1 MRKSTR
7 FTAIAVLTALT
18 LATGCAKDKDPGNM
32 NGSPDL
38 LEPDND
44 PPDMAKPPRQD
55 GGGPIDPNPEDPD
68 MLPPQP
74 VADYTGVCIKTATVN
89 LGGKDVLPLPATAT
103 INILANLKNAPGQ
116 SVVDILKVSMIPGVS
131 DWLSDPDNS
140 ALVSGI
146 VALLNQVIL
155 EVYENVVPP
164 EVLKVVEVL
173 DGIGELFQTIEFKS
187 QMAFRNYDAATH
199 QAESQEQFF
208 AVTFT
213 YLTNKETFKFSPT
226 ILPMTKIV
234 GGKKITNITPKNAPQ
249 ADYTDALI
257 DGGNLQTFP
266 MGDIFIQAIQKLIL
280 KPLTGFDTFADALVS
295 VVPCE
300 DIPGAMPG
308 DAVVTICKG
317 LLAGVVEAALSP
329 IKDFKFENVVV
340 GRATAT
346 GFEVSTT
353 QPTVDYKTSR
363 ITGTQPITF
372 TNAFGAAVPIQA
384 PYECLR
390 VDTPEYAVT
399 W

>member
-74 VADYTGVCIKTATVN
+74 VADYTGVCIKTAVVN
-89 LGGKDVLPLPATAT
+89 LGGKDVLPAPVTST
-103 INILANLKNAPGQ
+103 INILSNLQDAPGEAIVQ
-116 SVVDILKVSMIPGVS
+116 ILIDTNIPSVSAWLADPANATVKGILTT
-131 DWLSDPDNS
+131 
-140 ALVSGI
+140 
-146 VALLNQVIL
+146 LLNSFIKDF
-155 EVYENVVPP
+155 YANVVPP
-164 EVLKVVEVL
+164 EVNQVIGVL
-173 DGIGELFQTIEFKS
+173 DNIGDLLQTIQFKS
-187 QMAFRNYDAATH
+187 QMAFRNYDPATH
-199 QAESQEQFF
+199 QAESQELFYG
-208 AVTFT
+208 VTFT
-213 YLTNKETFKFSPT
+213 YDTTTELFKFPPAT
-226 ILPMTKIV
+226 LALTKIV

-266 MGDIFIQAIQKLIL
+266 MGDIFLQAIQKMIL
-280 KPLTGFDTFADALVS
+280 KPLTGFDTFGDALAS
-295 VVPCE
+295 VVPCD
-300 DIPGAMPG
+300 DISSDPTNIG
-308 DAVVTICKG
+308 VVACKAA
-317 LLAGVVEAALSP
+317 LKSVVEAALSP

-372 TNAFGAAVPIQA
+372 TNAFGATVPIQA

-390 VDTPEYAVT
+390 IDTPEYAVT